1 MKKSV
6 VLTLFILALALI
18 LLIAGL
24 CIYFFFLH
32 TPSGETETDPALLSV
47 EEYAARQWPDYAA
60 NYSGGVLT
68 LTRATDMSY
77 DEACAL
83 AGDIYKDELA
93 PETYVSVVQ
102 TIAIDVA
109 ATCGVAPTVVL
120 RYSSTDGGTVFS
132 VSSTGEIETCWS
144 EGGSQ

>member
-24 CIYFFFLH
+24 CIYFFFIH
-32 TPSGETETDPALLSV
+32 DSAGEAESEASLLSV

-60 NYSGGVLT
+60 DYSGGVLT
-68 LTRATDMSY
+68 LTRETGMTY
-77 DEACAL
+77 EEACTL

-102 TIAIDVA
+102 TIAIDIA
-109 ATCGVAPTVVL
+109 ATCGVAPTVIL
-120 RYSSTDGGTVFS
+120 RYSSSDGGTVFS
-132 VSSTGEIETCWS
+132 VSSTGRIETCWS
-144 EGGSQ
+144 EGGAQ

>member
-6 VLTLFILALALI
+6 VLTLFILALTLI
-18 LLIAGL
+18 LIIAGL
-24 CIYFFFLH
+24 CIYFFFIH
-32 TPSGETETDPALLSV
+32 SSTGEAETEAPLLSV

-60 NYSGGVLT
+60 DYSGGVLT
-68 LTRATDMSY
+68 LTRETGMTY
-77 DEACAL
+77 EEACAL
-83 AGDIYKDELA
+83 GGDIYRDELA

-120 RYSSTDGGTVFS
+120 RYSSSDGGTVFS
-132 VSSTGEIETCWS
+132 VSSTGEIVTCWS
-144 EGGSQ
+144 GGGSQ